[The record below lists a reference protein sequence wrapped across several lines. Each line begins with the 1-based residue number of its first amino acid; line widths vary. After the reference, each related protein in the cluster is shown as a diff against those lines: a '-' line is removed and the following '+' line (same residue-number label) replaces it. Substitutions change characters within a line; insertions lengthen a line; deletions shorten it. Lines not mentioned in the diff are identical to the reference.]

1 MLVNEAVLNQ
11 QSDICFGSP
20 CITNISTDGTIAAIQ
35 EPAPVGLLVL
45 GLALTRR
52 RWMHWRSRFGGP
64 RTQVVLLAALILPLG
79 HTRSHRFEWCFGTL
93 GSPAN

>member
-52 RWMHWRSRFGGP
+52 RWMH
-64 RTQVVLLAALILPLG
+64 
-79 HTRSHRFEWCFGTL
+79 
-93 GSPAN
+93 